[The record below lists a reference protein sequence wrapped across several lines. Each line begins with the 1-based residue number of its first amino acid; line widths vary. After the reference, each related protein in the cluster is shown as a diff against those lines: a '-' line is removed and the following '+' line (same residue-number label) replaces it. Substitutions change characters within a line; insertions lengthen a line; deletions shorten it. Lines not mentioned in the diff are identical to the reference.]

1 MVLKN
6 QADPLVQEAER
17 IIDMLLDSGIDKIP
31 KTQVPDINFFLDFLN
46 DILVYREII
55 LDPDK
60 DYHLV
65 FKIRES
71 LLLKERLGQKLG
83 FKNDFLR
90 AVMKAVTG
98 RTQNLGKVQIWRTII
113 GQKQRMKN

>member
-6 QADPLVQEAER
+6 HDPLVQDAEK
-17 IIDMLLDSGIDKIP
+17 IIGLVLDSGIDKIP
-31 KTQVPDINFFLDFLN
+31 KNRVPDINFFLEFLK
-46 DILVYREII
+46 DILTYREII

-65 FKIRES
+65 FEIREA

-83 FKNDFLR
+83 FQERFLQ
-90 AVMKAVTG
+90 AVMKAVTKQTQSLG
-98 RTQNLGKVQIWRTII
+98 RIKWMRKII
-113 GQKQRMKN
+113 QQKTKN